1 MSMIAK
7 NMSGSVHVEHA
18 ATLEENLQVDVEC
31 FEDFPRRSKMAN
43 HSPKNF
49 RSHESSSS
57 SDEDDSSYDSSEEDR
72 PLVKKSSL
80 RRRDSPPVNKH
91 VSFSQSV
98 LRKND
103 GHISVERLK
112 PAADPM
118 PLHWHAQYYD
128 YGYDHEYH
136 YYPQYYQPQGHYY
149 HSAPQR
155 GYYNRQQNRKQRRQ
169 KQSSHNPSAMLSA
182 WIDRDD
188 HF

>member
-1 MSMIAK
+1 MIAK
-7 NMSGSVHVEHA
+7 NLSPSVRIEDAGVSK
-18 ATLEENLQVDVEC
+18 ENLQTDAEC
-31 FEDFPRRSKMAN
+31 FEDLPRSSKMD
-43 HSPKNF
+43 HLTSKNF
-49 RSHESSSS
+49 QSHESSSS
-57 SDEDDSSYDSSEEDR
+57 SDEDDSSYDDSEEDR

-98 LRKND
+98 LRKNE
-103 GHISVERLK
+103 GYISVERLK

-118 PLHWHAQYYD
+118 PVHWHAQYYD

-136 YYPQYYQPQGHYY
+136 YYPHYYQPRGHYY
-149 HSAPQR
+149 HSAPHR
-155 GYYNRQQNRKQRRQ
+155 GYYDHQQNRKQRCQR
-169 KQSSHNPSAMLSA
+169 QSSHNPSAMLSA